1 MKCTKREFTRFASAG
16 LVNTAVSYGLYL
28 MLLSFLPYAVSYA
41 LAYAAGMALS
51 FGLNCRFVFRTP
63 MALDRALRY
72 PFAYAVQYALS
83 ALILWAVVALL
94 AVDPRLAP
102 LPAVGLTVPVVFLL
116 TRRILKG
123 GSGQPRQA
131 GGPEETLQP
140 RDSLTA
146 RIGTAASRLVF
157 NGALALL
164 SAVLAVCLAEGLLR
178 FTGYASLIGR
188 DVGAPQGYYMAD
200 RENGYDIRPG
210 QGPSTFEFRD
220 SSHPVWSNEL
230 GCFDAPF
237 GGDERF
243 ILLLGDSTSWGYKEL
258 DKTWG
263 AVVER
268 ETGVRVLKCAVPGFG
283 TRHEVLK
290 GRNVLAVVGRSPAV
304 ILVGHCAN
312 DHIDDYL
319 HPFYTVVDGHMLAHR
334 SLADFRTGAIRE
346 KSLETLQEEM
356 RNWERYGV
364 TETPRH
370 PVLKRVKK
378 FLSEHSIAY
387 RLAQPHVET
396 ILLGAPSL
404 APLAE
409 ALIDPPAFRPEEY
422 LRILYQPEGSPWL
435 ENAWRGHLEN
445 LQNLRRLADEHG
457 ARLLVVL
464 IPTREQVYGLG
475 GAGSGIRL
483 EEANEKLQRFFAKE
497 GIPALDAL
505 PAFRRYAAEAAK
517 RSEGSLP
524 PLYWR
529 YDSHGSAGA
538 DHLLGILAARRLLE
552 DGAIGVI
559 DTRDRL
565 ARIHGALERFHEG
578 EP

>member
-1 MKCTKREFTRFASAG
+1 
-16 LVNTAVSYGLYL
+16 
-28 MLLSFLPYAVSYA
+28 
-41 LAYAAGMALS
+41 
-51 FGLNCRFVFRTP
+51 
-63 MALDRALRY
+63 
-72 PFAYAVQYALS
+72 
-83 ALILWAVVALL
+83 
-94 AVDPRLAP
+94 
-102 LPAVGLTVPVVFLL
+102 
-116 TRRILKG
+116 
-123 GSGQPRQA
+123 
-131 GGPEETLQP
+131 
-140 RDSLTA
+140 
-146 RIGTAASRLVF
+146 
-157 NGALALL
+157 
-164 SAVLAVCLAEGLLR
+164 
-178 FTGYASLIGR
+178 
-188 DVGAPQGYYMAD
+188 
-200 RENGYDIRPG
+200 
-210 QGPSTFEFRD
+210 
-220 SSHPVWSNEL
+220 
-230 GCFDAPF
+230 
-237 GGDERF
+237 
-243 ILLLGDSTSWGYKEL
+243 
-258 DKTWG
+258 
-263 AVVER
+263 
-268 ETGVRVLKCAVPGFG
+268 
-283 TRHEVLK
+283 
-290 GRNVLAVVGRSPAV
+290 
-304 ILVGHCAN
+304 
-312 DHIDDYL
+312 
-319 HPFYTVVDGHMLAHR
+319 
-334 SLADFRTGAIRE
+334 
-346 KSLETLQEEM
+346 
-356 RNWERYGV
+356 
-364 TETPRH
+364 
-370 PVLKRVKK
+370 
-378 FLSEHSIAY
+378 
-387 RLAQPHVET
+387 VET

-538 DHLLGILAARRLLE
+538 DHLLGLLAARRLLE